1 MEYSKI
7 KFNLIILCIKS
18 SKLSKRMKEMLI
30 KYVKE
35 LNKDIEKKG

>member
-1 MEYSKI
+1 MEHSKI

-35 LNKDIEKKG
+35 LDEGVKKKG